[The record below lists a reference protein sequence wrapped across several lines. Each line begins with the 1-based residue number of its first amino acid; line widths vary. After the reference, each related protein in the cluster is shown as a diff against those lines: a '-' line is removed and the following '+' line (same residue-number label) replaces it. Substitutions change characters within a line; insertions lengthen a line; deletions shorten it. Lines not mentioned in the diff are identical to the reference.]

1 MTAGDPGGT
10 LASAEKL
17 ARLRLIRTETV
28 GPVAFRA
35 LLARYGSAE
44 AALEAIPQLARRGGR
59 TAPLRIPSKAA
70 AERELAAVARFGA
83 MPLFWGDGGYP
94 RLLAATEDAPPVLFA
109 KGALHLLDRPT
120 LAIVGARN
128 ASSIGRQLAERLAR
142 EIAARGVVIV
152 SGLARG
158 IDAAAHKGAL
168 EGGTAAVVAGGLDI
182 RYPRENAA
190 LQDAIAAQGLLLGEE
205 PLGVQPQARH
215 FPRRNR
221 IISGLSLGVLVIEA
235 AERSGSLITA
245 RLAGTQGREVMAV
258 PGSPLDPRSRGAN
271 ALIKSG
277 AALIENAGDALDIL
291 AQLSLPLE
299 EPHLPDYAAAAT
311 PPARDVSET
320 VRARI
325 RTLLSP
331 TPTLVDDIVRDSGAP
346 TGEVLTVLLELE
358 LAGVIERHPGGRVA
372 LSGDAG

>member
-1 MTAGDPGGT
+1 MLTT
-10 LASAEKL
+10 AEKL

-35 LLARYGSAE
+35 LIARYGSAT

-70 AERELAAVARFGA
+70 AERELAAIARFGA
-83 MPLFWGDGGYP
+83 LALFWGDRGYP

-109 KGALHLLDRPT
+109 KGALHLLERPT

-142 EIAARGVVIV
+142 EIADRGVVIV

-158 IDAAAHKGAL
+158 IDAAAHRGAL
-168 EGGTAAVVAGGLDI
+168 DAGTAAVVAGGLDI
-182 RYPRENAA
+182 HYPRENAA
-190 LQDAIAAQGLLLGEE
+190 LQDAIATQGLLLGEE

-215 FPRRNR
+215 FPKRNR

-245 RLAGTQGREVMAV
+245 RLAGAQGREVMAV

-271 ALIKSG
+271 ALIKAG
-277 AALIENAGDALDIL
+277 AALIENAGDVLDIL

-299 EPHLPDYAAAAT
+299 EPELPDYAAAAT
-311 PPARDVSET
+311 PPAREVAET

-331 TPTLVDDIVRDSGAP
+331 TPTLIDDIVRDSDAA
-346 TGEVLTVLLELE
+346 TGDVLTVLLELE
-358 LAGVIERHPGGRVA
+358 LAGLIERHPGGRVA